1 VSYYLIFI
9 LKKESVVLTKDSQIS
24 KILSLGDELASAA
37 TSFTS
42 QQGYDQFIRARDNF
56 HTAVISICCCGSE
69 DQV

>member
-1 VSYYLIFI
+1 M
-9 LKKESVVLTKDSQIS
+9 LTKDSQIS